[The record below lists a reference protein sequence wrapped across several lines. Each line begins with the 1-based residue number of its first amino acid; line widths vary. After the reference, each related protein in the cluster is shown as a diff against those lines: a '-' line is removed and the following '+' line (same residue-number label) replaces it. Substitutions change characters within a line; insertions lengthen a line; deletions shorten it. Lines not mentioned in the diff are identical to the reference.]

1 MNRMEGE
8 RIAELAQ
15 LLRLRRLREEAAR
28 IERDAKRAERDA
40 AQAAVAE
47 TEREVE
53 RLRLERAA
61 LAAAVA
67 GEMAASM
74 PRLGPF
80 AISRREVLDDL
91 FERAEYAL
99 IDDEEALAEA
109 QEALE
114 EAHAVWLQARARCEA
129 VEQLDRR
136 TRRGVAQA
144 VERRTERELDAAPRV
159 GLTEDAR

>member
-8 RIAELAQ
+8 RIAELTQ

-28 IERDAKRAERDA
+28 IECEAKRAARDS

-53 RLRLERAA
+53 RLRLEREA
-61 LAAAVA
+61 LADAVA
-67 GEMAASM
+67 GAMAASM

-80 AISRREVLDDL
+80 AISRREALDDL
-91 FERAEYAL
+91 LERAEYAL
-99 IDDEEALAEA
+99 IDDEEALSEA
-109 QEALE
+109 QEALD
-114 EAHAVWLQARARCEA
+114 EAQAAWLQARARCEA

-136 TRRGVAQA
+136 TRLGFAQA
-144 VERRTERELDAAPRV
+144 AEQRLEREVDAMPSLVSMRSA
-159 GLTEDAR
+159 L